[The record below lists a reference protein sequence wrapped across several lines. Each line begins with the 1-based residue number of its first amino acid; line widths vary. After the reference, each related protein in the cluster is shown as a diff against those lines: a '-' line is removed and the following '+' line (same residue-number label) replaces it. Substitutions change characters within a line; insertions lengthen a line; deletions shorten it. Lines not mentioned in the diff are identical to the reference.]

1 MIERVAK
8 KLQVHQSSFLFW
20 CLRFRI
26 TCGKT
31 QLQLKRRYLT
41 HVSAAGQLGAPL
53 AIFFLSIRP
62 FCLSRQRRDRLIRR
76 LNAVVR

>member
-41 HVSAAGQLGAPL
+41 ASISCGKAGGPVAL
-53 AIFFLSIRP
+53 
-62 FCLSRQRRDRLIRR
+62 
-76 LNAVVR
+76 